1 MYEVF
6 LINEKGE
13 KFSKTFESEFL
24 FKKFMNKVKYSKKLK
39 VISYWRK

>member
-13 KFSKTFESEFL
+13 KFSKFFESEFL

>member
-13 KFSKTFESEFL
+13 KFSKIFESEFL
-24 FKKFMNKVKYSKKLK
+24 FKKFINKVKYSKKLK